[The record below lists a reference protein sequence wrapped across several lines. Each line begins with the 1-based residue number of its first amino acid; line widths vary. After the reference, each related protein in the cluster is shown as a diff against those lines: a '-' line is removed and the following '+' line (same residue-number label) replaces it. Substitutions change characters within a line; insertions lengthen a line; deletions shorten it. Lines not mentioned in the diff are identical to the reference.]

1 MATIKDIAEQAQVS
15 ISTVSRVLNYD
26 ETLSV
31 NAATKTR
38 IFEIADALD
47 YQTKSQK
54 RGKKKLSL
62 LLINYYSLEGEVED
76 PYYLSVRVAI
86 ERRAAQLG
94 YKLTNIS
101 RGEEFRQGNADGVIC
116 LGTFNEVDIRRID
129 SLEKPVIFVDSCPDE
144 AKYDSII
151 FELKRETRR
160 ILDYLWSCGHKKIGF
175 IGGNDTEGTGLEDD
189 PDKRTVVYREFMKEK
204 GCYRQEYER
213 IGSFTSKMG
222 FRLMNELMELADPP
236 TAVFVAN
243 DSLAVGCLNAI
254 NRAGKTCPGD
264 FSIVGFNDIP
274 TAKYMLP
281 PLTTMRL
288 YMDFMGE
295 QAVDIIGSRIQTK
308 REIPIQVILPAK
320 LMIRESVRDINA
332 ETAESGSTERTGPE
346 NLKVQ

>member
-1 MATIKDIAEQAQVS
+1 
-15 ISTVSRVLNYD
+15 
-26 ETLSV
+26 
-31 NAATKTR
+31 
-38 IFEIADALD
+38 
-47 YQTKSQK
+47 
-54 RGKKKLSL
+54 
-62 LLINYYSLEGEVED
+62 
-76 PYYLSVRVAI
+76 
-86 ERRAAQLG
+86 
-94 YKLTNIS
+94 
-101 RGEEFRQGNADGVIC
+101 
-116 LGTFNEVDIRRID
+116 
-129 SLEKPVIFVDSCPDE
+129 
-144 AKYDSII
+144 
-151 FELKRETRR
+151 
-160 ILDYLWSCGHKKIGF
+160 
-175 IGGNDTEGTGLEDD
+175 
-189 PDKRTVVYREFMKEK
+189 
-204 GCYRQEYER
+204 
-213 IGSFTSKMG
+213 
-222 FRLMNELMELADPP
+222 MNELMELADPP

-254 NRAGKTCPGD
+254 NRAGKTCPGG

>member
-1 MATIKDIAEQAQVS
+1 MATIKDIAEQAKVS

-31 NAATKTR
+31 SVSTKKR

-47 YQTKSQK
+47 YQAKGYK
-54 RGKKKLSL
+54 RGKKKLIL

-94 YKLTNIS
+94 YKLINIS
-101 RGEEFRQGNADGVIC
+101 QGDEFRQENIDGVIC
-116 LGTFNEVDIRRID
+116 LGSFSKADLERID
-129 SLEKPVIFVDSCPDE
+129 SLEKPVIFVDSCPNE
-144 AKYDSII
+144 SKYDSIV
-151 FELKRETRR
+151 FELKRETKR
-160 ILDYLWSCGHKKIGF
+160 ILSYLWDCGHTKIGL

-189 PDKRTVVYREFMKEK
+189 PDKRTVAYREFMKEK
-204 GCYRQEYER
+204 GHYCQEYEL
-213 IGSFTSKMG
+213 IGTFTSKTG
-222 FRLMNELMELADPP
+222 FLLMNQLMELPDPP

-254 NRAGKTCPGD
+254 NRAGKVCPED

-274 TAKYMLP
+274 SAKYMLP

-308 REIPIQVILPAK
+308 REIPLQVILPAK
-320 LMIRESVRDINA
+320 LMIRESVKDLNA
-332 ETAESGSTERTGPE
+332 GTPESEGKSETGSEE
-346 NLKVQ
+346 QKAQ